1 MDVVAHSGL
10 LWTMRRI
17 PVRSQRRGRDA
28 GGGQAKKKT
37 RGRVFTTVNETETPG
52 GDLL

>member
-10 LWTMRRI
+10 LWTTRQI

-28 GGGQAKKKT
+28 GGFRLKT
-37 RGRVFTTVNETETPG
+37 MGRVFTTVNEMVTPG